1 LLRKGAAVFGF
12 SVDAAA
18 RKRLPRIALAALAM
32 GALLWLATGLTPAGG
47 HSLMGLIV
55 LGLQIAGGIA
65 AYGLFLRLF
74 GIASWREAVNALR
87 RPVRQ
92 DPGA

>member
-1 LLRKGAAVFGF
+1 
-12 SVDAAA
+12 
-18 RKRLPRIALAALAM
+18 
-32 GALLWLATGLTPAGG
+32 
-47 HSLMGLIV
+47 MGLIV

-87 RPVRQ
+87 RPARQ
-92 DPGA
+92 GGSSEGSSPLP